1 MSRGKPKPAPDE
13 PERKCLVTGEVSPKR
28 GLIRFVVGPEDMVFP
43 DVASKLPGRGMYVS
57 AERDALEMAVA
68 KRAFSRGAKRQV
80 SVPDDLVDQ
89 VEAQLT
95 KRATDR
101 LAMARKAGAAISG
114 FEKVKDWLEKDRC
127 RILLQASDGSERG
140 KSKLYRP
147 GGRGSFFD
155 ILTADELG
163 LSFGRERVIHA
174 ALAAGRLAE
183 DFRDDAVRLSGVRKR
198 EVGDEDA
205 GKVKKT

>member
-1 MSRGKPKPAPDE
+1 VSRGKSSPAPDV
-13 PERKCLVTGEVSPKR
+13 PERRCLATGEVQPKR
-28 GLIRFVVGPEDMVFP
+28 GLIRFVVGPGDVVYP
-43 DVASKLPGRGMYVS
+43 DVAGKLPGRGMYVA
-57 AERDALEMAVA
+57 AERTALERAVA
-68 KRAFSRGAKRQV
+68 KRLFSRGAKRQV
-80 SVPDDLVDQ
+80 QVPETLVAD
-89 VEAQLT
+89 VEAALAR
-95 KRATDR
+95 RAIDR
-101 LAMARKAGAAISG
+101 IAMARKAGAAVAG
-114 FEKVKDWLEKDRC
+114 FEKVKEWLEMDRC

-183 DFRDDAVRLSGVRKR
+183 IFRDDAVRLSGVRLMQ
-198 EVGDEDA
+198 GDDGA
-205 GKVKKT
+205 GKVKKS